1 MSGATLTFVMAVCLI
16 GLWLEL
22 KSSGEWNPSEVQRKI
37 RHQLKE
43 KRKQREEQPRKFTA
57 KSNEKSL

>member
-1 MSGATLTFVMAVCLI
+1 MSGAILIFVMAFCLI

-22 KSSGEWNPSEVQRKI
+22 KSPGEWNPSEVQRKI
-37 RHQLKE
+37 RRQLKE
-43 KRKQREEQPRKFTA
+43 KRKQREELPRKFTV